1 MIQVI
6 PDSSVFIQ
14 IINFLLLIFLLN
26 LVLYK
31 PIRQILLK
39 RKEKINSL
47 EASIET
53 ADQDAVDKEASFKDG
68 IKEARMRG
76 LKEKEALVHE
86 ATEKEKEIVE
96 QINQKAQAD
105 LAEIRDKI
113 AKETDDVRATLEK
126 EIDSFADAIGQK
138 ILGRAV

>member
-14 IINFLLLIFLLN
+14 IANFLLLIFLLN
-26 LVLYK
+26 LILYK

-53 ADQDAVDKEASFKDG
+53 ADQDAVDKEAAFKDG
-68 IKEARMRG
+68 IKEARVRG
-76 LKEKEALVHE
+76 LKEKDALIQV

-105 LAEIRDKI
+105 LAEIREKI
-113 AKETDDVRATLEK
+113 SKETDDVRATLEK

>member
-1 MIQVI
+1 MITVI

-39 RKEKINSL
+39 RKETINSL
-47 EASIET
+47 ESSIET
-53 ADQDAVDKEASFKDG
+53 ADQGAVDKEAAFKDG

-76 LKEKEALVHE
+76 LKEKEALVQE
-86 ATEKEKEIVE
+86 ANEKEKEIVE
-96 QINQKAQAD
+96 KINQKAQAD

-113 AKETDDVRATLEK
+113 SKETDDVRATLEK

>member
-6 PDSSVFIQ
+6 PDSSVFLQ
-14 IINFLLLIFLLN
+14 IGNFLLLIFVLN

-39 RKEKINSL
+39 RKEKINAL
-47 EASIET
+47 ETSIET
-53 ADQDAVDKEASFKDG
+53 AGQDAVDKEAAFKDG
-68 IKEARMRG
+68 IKEARGRG
-76 LKEKEALVHE
+76 IKEKDALVQV
-86 ATEKEKEIVE
+86 AAEKEKEIVE
-96 QINQKAQAD
+96 KINQKAQAD
-105 LAEIRDKI
+105 MAEIREKI
-113 AKETDDVRATLEK
+113 AKETDDVRAALEK